1 VDGQRS
7 EGYPDGPMRK
17 SGFQL
22 YLRTAL
28 AFTLL
33 AVALPSFGV
42 DGSKGAAGPPKPDLV
57 CSISVSKNA
66 DGSETI
72 GNGGTLSYSNPK
84 AKFYVHVAA
93 MNQGK
98 ANAVDISVTGALWH
112 GTNDLAGA
120 FTKKDSSVPPGS
132 SVDIH
137 AIEFKFGDRGDHF
150 KVTAQVDKANTVD
163 ESNESNNACE
173 LEFDT
178 KRGGAQKK

>member
-1 VDGQRS
+1 MKQIRLHFCLGLALTL
-7 EGYPDGPMRK
+7 
-17 SGFQL
+17 SGV
-22 YLRTAL
+22 T
-28 AFTLL
+28 
-33 AVALPSFGV
+33 LPSFGV
-42 DGSKGAAGPPKPDLV
+42 DAPKGLAGGPKADLV
-57 CSISVSKNA
+57 CTISVSKNA

-93 MNQGK
+93 TNQGK
-98 ANAVDISVTGALWH
+98 ANAVDVAITGALWH

-120 FTKKDSSVPPGS
+120 FTKKDSQIPPGS
-132 SVDIH
+132 SVDIQ

-163 ESNESNNACE
+163 ESNESNNTCE

-178 KRGGAQKK
+178 KRAGQKK

>member
-1 VDGQRS
+1 MKQIRLHFC
-7 EGYPDGPMRK
+7 
-17 SGFQL
+17 SGL
-22 YLRTAL
+22 VLTS
-28 AFTLL
+28 L

-42 DGSKGAAGPPKPDLV
+42 DAPKGPAGLPKPDLV

-66 DGSETI
+66 DGTDTI

-93 MNQGK
+93 SNQGK
-98 ANAVDISVTGALWH
+98 ANAVDVAVTGALWR

-120 FTKKDSSVPPGS
+120 FTKKDSQIPPGT
-132 SVDIH
+132 SVDIQ

-150 KVTAQVDKANTVD
+150 KVTAKVDKANAVD
-163 ESNESNNACE
+163 ESNESNNTCE